1 MRMKPLVIAA
11 PVALLVAVAHAHPNP
26 SSNSKAHGVG
36 ATERLRMVVIQA
48 QRRIF
53 RSAITEKVIS
63 KAAIE
68 SVSNGGSV
76 AQAIAL
82 SPGVNVSSYSNSAG
96 AKYSINI
103 NGLKSGWQGFGGGN
117 IDNGSIQIT
126 FDGVPLMNPATGFW
140 QTSTMPEPSI
150 LQGVGVTF
158 GPGPVASR
166 WFDNIGGTVNFV
178 PLQPGAKPGAEIGFG
193 YGSYATRNVH
203 ASLTTGSY
211 DGWSAVLAG
220 GATESNSYRSGFGFN
235 QPGKAYALYFKTRK
249 TFRNGT
255 LSLGMYDA
263 YGGAYRPLPIPL
275 TPIPG
280 VTVNGSNASGQLY
293 SEQTSGF
300 YGSLPYNVI
309 HKWDSTGPDVLIY
322 GRLKLRLSRYVRFAS
337 LLYYRHGRRFH
348 YHDDQYQPDPF
359 QIQLN
364 NPYSYTVGNKSA
376 FTVLLPRNKVKT
388 GFFILGTTYNSRAE
402 FWSPDLG
409 ATEQT
414 PAGYRND
421 FWYLTDFGAFL
432 QDHITLPDRL
442 SFTPGIRFVNFH
454 TQYENDSATTFPNA
468 NPASDEAV
476 LPSSSTNFAK
486 VEPNLAASWRVLPW
500 FALYGNWGYSYRQPP
515 NGGGGGPYQ
524 ALLAS
529 SLTLEKANEYQF
541 GFKMHAIHAKYLH
554 RFLLGANYYHLL
566 YSDESISVAVLNQ
579 PFAINASGSS
589 LYHGINIYA
598 DDDPIEKLH
607 VFTNLSF
614 QSANFVRYDV
624 GGVSYGGLPV
634 SNIAKKTAN
643 VGASYGFDVDRTLIR
658 PRLWYQY
665 VGKQYLFDD
674 LTAAPTS
681 KAMPGYG
688 TVNASVRITRF
699 MPSDTSALRSVTMNL
714 VATNLLNNRYNVAE
728 YVTAGGYFGPASA
741 GQVMGFPGAPFM
753 IFADITAHFRP

>member
-1 MRMKPLVIAA
+1 MRTNPLILVV
-11 PVALLVAVAHAHPNP
+11 PGMLLTAIAHAHPGTQSHSVSVN
-26 SSNSKAHGVG
+26 
-36 ATERLRMVVIQA
+36 ERLRMVVIQA
-48 QRRIF
+48 QRKIF
-53 RSAITEKVIS
+53 QSAITEKVLS
-63 KAAIE
+63 KADIE

-76 AQAIAL
+76 AQALSL
-82 SPGVNVSSYSNSAG
+82 SPGVNISSYSNSAG

-140 QTSTMPEPSI
+140 QTSTVPELSI
-150 LQGVGVTF
+150 LQRVGVTF

-178 PLQPGAKPGAEIGFG
+178 PLQPGSKPSAQIGFG
-193 YGSYATRNVH
+193 YGSYATRNIH
-203 ASLTTGSY
+203 ASLITGSH

-249 TFRNGT
+249 TFQNGS
-255 LSLGMYDA
+255 LSFGAYDS
-263 YGGAYRPLPIPL
+263 YGGAYRPLPVPL
-275 TPIPG
+275 KPIPG
-280 VTVNGSNASGQLY
+280 VTVNGSNVPGQLY

-300 YGSLPYNVI
+300 YGSLPFALI
-309 HKWDSTGPDVLIY
+309 HKWDSTGPDLLIY
-322 GRLKLRLSRYVRFAS
+322 GRLKLRLSRYLRFAS
-337 LLYYRHGRRFH
+337 LLYYRRGRRFH
-348 YHDDQYQPDPF
+348 YHNDQYLPTDPF
-359 QIQLN
+359 QVQLN
-364 NPYSYTVGNKSA
+364 NPYSYTVGNKTA
-376 FTVLLPRNKVKT
+376 FTALLPHNRVKL

-402 FWSPDLG
+402 FWSPNLG

-421 FWYLTDFGAFL
+421 YWYLTDFGAFL
-432 QDHITLPDRL
+432 QDHITLPWRL
-442 SFTPGIRFVNFH
+442 SITPGIRFVNFH
-454 TQYENDSATTFPNA
+454 TQYENDSATTYPNA
-468 NPASDEAV
+468 NPASNEAI
-476 LPSSSTNFAK
+476 LPSSSSNFAK
-486 VEPNLAASWRVLPW
+486 MEPNVAASWRVLPW
-500 FALYGNWGYSYRQPP
+500 FAVYGNWGYSYRQPP

-529 SLTLEKANEYQF
+529 SLKLEKADEYQF
-541 GFKMHAIHAKYLH
+541 GFKMHAIHVQYLH

-589 LYHGINIYA
+589 LYHGVNIYA
-598 DDDPIEKLH
+598 DDDPTEKLH

-614 QSANFVRYDV
+614 QSANFVKYSV

-634 SNIAKKTAN
+634 SNIADTTAN
-643 VGASYGFDVDRTLIR
+643 IGASYRVDFGSTLLR
-658 PRLWYQY
+658 PRIWYQY
-665 VGKQYLFDD
+665 VGKQYLFND
-674 LTAAPTS
+674 LTAAPTNQG
-681 KAMPGYG
+681 MPGYG
-688 TVNASVRITRF
+688 TLNASIRVTKF
-699 MPSDTSALRSVTMNL
+699 MSSGVSLLRSVTMSL
-714 VATNLLNNRYNVAE
+714 VATNLFDKHYNVAE

-741 GQVMGFPGAPFM
+741 GQVMAFPGAPFM